1 MGLMTRT
8 IYRKQW
14 FMLMDLSTASQWAEV
29 IGLVT
34 ILGAAIYSW
43 FQINELKKSREG
55 VASLSLAELFQD
67 TEFSHGGIL
76 IFRQPDDLKSIEE
89 MEAFH
94 GSDWPKVFTVLTT
107 WESIGVLMHEGHLD
121 WQIVHKLYSGSII
134 RSWEK
139 TEKIIYTI
147 REATGI
153 ESAFEWVQWI
163 AERMIEFNEQYN
175 NEPAQFAY
183 KDWRPTLRKAP

>member
-1 MGLMTRT
+1 
-8 IYRKQW
+8 
-14 FMLMDLSTASQWAEV
+14 MDLSTASQWAEV

-43 FQINELKKSREG
+43 YQINELKKSREA

-67 TEFSHGGIL
+67 TEFSHGCIL
-76 IFRQPDDLKSIEE
+76 IFRQPDSLESIEE

-94 GSDWPKVFTVLTT
+94 GEDWPKVFTVLTT

-121 WQIVHKLYSGSII
+121 WRIVHKLYSGSII

-163 AERMIEFNEQYN
+163 AERMIEFNNEHVD
-175 NEPAQFAY
+175 EPAQYAY
-183 KDWRPTLRKAP
+183 KDWRPMLRKTR